1 MKYIDNVQYGKIL
14 KNFRQL
20 NENLGGNKSSGL
32 FLQTEEGEQAG
43 VIIDTRPFEAR
54 GGVEDYQF
62 RSIKASDIDTNDRDQ
77 AAEYLANKLGI
88 DKNAFIRAGYFN
100 NESGL
105 DQLKA
110 DLKSKGIAASI
121 KY

>member
-20 NENLGGNKSSGL
+20 NENSGGNKSSGL

-43 VIIDTRPFEAR
+43 VIIDTLPFEAR

-62 RSIKASDIDTNDRDQ
+62 LSIKASDIDTKDRDQ

-88 DKNAFIRAGYFN
+88 DKNAFIRAGYFDN
-100 NESGL
+100 DRGL
-105 DQLKA
+105 DQLKD